1 MFMPRLCYL
10 KLSVVL
16 LCTSDTGRIFK
27 IQSTVANHTTGQSAV
42 PFPSITMVCATT
54 FEPSSVYHY
63 LYSTVA
69 TACLPAL
76 TLHRRRMQGH
86 HVILL
91 EVYQIPPRLQRSRVS
106 QPIQVI
112 PFLPHGP
119 VRTLTMFPAYA
130 PSLYPTYY
138 TDCRKWVIYLVA
150 SKGVEGLV
158 SPTTCQRASNQVVGT
173 RKREGGELQG
183 RAAAALILRLM

>member
-1 MFMPRLCYL
+1 
-10 KLSVVL
+10 
-16 LCTSDTGRIFK
+16 
-27 IQSTVANHTTGQSAV
+27 
-42 PFPSITMVCATT
+42 MVCATT
-54 FEPSSVYHY
+54 FEPSSSVYHY
-63 LYSTVA
+63 LYQTVA

-119 VRTLTMFPAYA
+119 VRTLTMLPAYA

-138 TDCRKWVIYLVA
+138 TDCRKWVMYLAA
-150 SKGVEGLV
+150 SKGVENLV
-158 SPTTCQRASNQVVGT
+158 SPATCQRASNQVVGT

-183 RAAAALILRLM
+183 RAAAVLILRLM